1 MRHLRAAFSS
11 ISKLLRRQA
20 SLAGGS
26 MFASACLSGAALTAA
41 ATTAQAQTPP
51 ADGKKNTGIYSCTT
65 ADGRRLTSDRPIAE
79 CNTRE
84 QRILNPD
91 GSQRATLPPALSPEE
106 KVLQEAQERRL
117 AAERATLRDAIRR
130 DRTLMLRFPNEAA
143 HQQGRSQALDDANKA
158 RLSSERRIKEL
169 AQERKPLADEA
180 EFYKGRPLPAKLKQ
194 QMDANDAAVE
204 AQQQL
209 IENQKAELVR
219 INSRFDAELARL
231 KKLWGGAAPGTLGPA
246 GDSKASNGIGGNNA
260 GEAATAAA
268 SGR

>member
-11 ISKLLRRQA
+11 IAKLLRRQA
-20 SLAGGS
+20 SLAGGG
-26 MFASACLSGAALTAA
+26 ALAGACLSGAALTA
-41 ATTAQAQTPP
+41 TLAQAQTPP
-51 ADGKKNTGIYSCTT
+51 TDSKKGIYSCTT

-106 KVLQEAQERRL
+106 KVRQEAQERHL

-130 DRTLMLRFPNEAA
+130 DRTLMLRFPNEAT
-143 HQQGRSQALDDANKA
+143 HQHGRSQALDDANKA

-169 AQERKPLADEA
+169 AQERKPLLDEA

-231 KKLWGGAAPGTLGPA
+231 KKLWGGAAPGTLGPG
-246 GDSKASNGIGGNNA
+246 GDGKAANGSNGS
-260 GEAATAAA
+260 EAAAAAA